1 MTTPFPTVQATP
13 VPAVLVVDDDEA
25 IREMLAA
32 VLSRDGL
39 SVTMAA
45 DGVEA
50 VAAFAAQRHAVVLMD
65 IRMPRMTGLEALAE
79 IRKLDRSTAVILMTA
94 FAEVGSAVQAIK
106 DGAFDYV
113 IKPFDIAEIQL
124 QVGRA
129 LQMRRMRDDI
139 ATLHRELSSSYHTD
153 RILTASPRM
162 SELLQTIAKVAKSN
176 ATVLVTGESGTGK
189 ELVAAAIH
197 YNSPRNAGPFV
208 KVNCAAVPEGLLE
221 SEFFGHEKGAFTGA
235 QARRRGR
242 FEQAEHGTLFLDE
255 IGDISASLQVKL
267 LRVLQEREFERV
279 GGTELVRTDVRVVV
293 ATNRNLEEM
302 VRQGSF
308 RQDLY
313 FRLNVVTLKTVPL
326 RERPED
332 ISLLATHFL
341 QRFAAEN
348 RIEVGGIDE
357 QALERL
363 RAYRWPGN
371 IRELSNA
378 MERAVVMS
386 TGAMIV
392 AEDLPEQIAGL
403 AGDGETAGSSDIAP
417 PTADEG
423 GGGGLREQ
431 VSRFE
436 ARVVADALAR
446 NDGNRLRTAQE
457 LGISR
462 RSLLYKLQ
470 EYGIS

>member
-1 MTTPFPTVQATP
+1 MTTPFPTVQT
-13 VPAVLVVDDDEA
+13 PAVLVVDDDEA
-25 IREMLAA
+25 IRQMLSA
-32 VLSRDGL
+32 VLSREGMA
-39 SVTMAA
+39 VTTAA

-50 VAAFAAQRHAVVLMD
+50 VAAFAAQRPAVVLMD
-65 IRMPRMTGLEALAE
+65 IRMPRMTGLQALAE
-79 IRKLDRSTAVILMTA
+79 IRKLDRATAVILMTA
-94 FAEVGSAVQAIK
+94 YAEVGTAVQAIK
-106 DGAFDYV
+106 EGAFDYV
-113 IKPFDIAEIQL
+113 IKPFDIAEIL
-124 QVGRA
+124 LLVGRA
-129 LQMRRMRDDI
+129 LQMRSMRDDI
-139 ATLHRELSSSYHTD
+139 AALHRELSSSYRTD

-197 YNSPRNAGPFV
+197 YNSPRSAGPFV

-235 QARRRGR
+235 VSRRRGR

-255 IGDISASLQVKL
+255 IGDISPSLQVKL

-279 GGTELVRTDVRVVV
+279 GGTEVVRTDVRVIV

-302 VRQGSF
+302 VRQGLF

-332 ISLLATHFL
+332 VRLLASHFL

-348 RIEVGGIDE
+348 QIEVGGIDD
-357 QALERL
+357 QAMERL
-363 RAYRWPGN
+363 LAYHWPGN

-386 TGAMIV
+386 TGKMIV
-392 AEDLPEQIAGL
+392 AEDLPEHIAGR
-403 AGDGETAGSSDIAP
+403 AGDDDDEVAGAAGTTGAGAP
-417 PTADEG
+417 AG
-423 GGGGLREQ
+423 GGTLREQ

-436 ARVVADALAR
+436 ARVVAEALAR
-446 NDGNRLRTAQE
+446 NEGNRMRTAQE

-470 EYGIS
+470 EYDIS

>member
-1 MTTPFPTVQATP
+1 MTIRLPAAT
-13 VPAVLVVDDDEA
+13 ALVVDDDEG
-25 IREMLAA
+25 IRQMLAA
-32 VLSRDGL
+32 VLSREGL
-39 SVTMAA
+39 AVATAA

-50 VAAFAAQRHAVVLMD
+50 VAAFAAQRPAVVLMD
-65 IRMPRMTGLEALAE
+65 IRMPRMTGLQALAE

-94 FAEVGSAVQAIK
+94 FAEVGTAVQAIR

-113 IKPFDIAEIQL
+113 IKPFDIAEIL
-124 QVGRA
+124 LLVGRA
-129 LQMRRMRDDI
+129 LQMRTMRDDI
-139 ATLHRELSSSYHTD
+139 ATLHRELSSSYRTD

-162 SELLQTIAKVAKSN
+162 TELLQTIAKVAKSN

-255 IGDISASLQVKL
+255 IGDISPGLQVKL

-279 GGTELVRTDVRVVV
+279 GGTDLVRTDVRVIV

-302 VRQGSF
+302 VRQGLF

-313 FRLNVVTLKTVPL
+313 FRLNVVTLRTVPL
-326 RERPED
+326 RDRPED
-332 ISLLATHFL
+332 VRLLASHFL

-348 RIEVGGIDE
+348 AIEVGGIDE
-357 QALERL
+357 QAMERL
-363 RAYRWPGN
+363 LAYRWPGN

-392 AEDLPEQIAGL
+392 AEDLPEQIAGRP
-403 AGDGETAGSSDIAP
+403 GEDEEAVGATDARPIAGSGS
-417 PTADEG
+417 
-423 GGGGLREQ
+423 LREQ

-436 ARVVADALAR
+436 ARVVAEALAR
-446 NDGNRLRTAQE
+446 NDGNRMRTAQE

>member
-1 MTTPFPTVQATP
+1 MTPPFPTA
-13 VPAVLVVDDDEA
+13 LVVDDDEA
-25 IREMLAA
+25 IRQMLAA
-32 VLSRDGL
+32 VLSREGFA
-39 SVTMAA
+39 VTTAA

-50 VAAFAAQRHAVVLMD
+50 VAAFAAQRPALVLMD
-65 IRMPRMTGLEALAE
+65 IRMPRMTGLQALAE
-79 IRKLDRSTAVILMTA
+79 MRKIDRATAVILMTA
-94 FAEVGSAVQAIK
+94 YAEVETAVQAIK
-106 DGAFDYV
+106 DGAFDYI
-113 IKPFDIAEIQL
+113 IKPFDIAEL
-124 QVGRA
+124 LLLVGRA
-129 LQMRRMRDDI
+129 LQMRSLRDDI
-139 ATLHRELSSSYHTD
+139 AVLHRELSASYRTD

-162 SELLQTIAKVAKSN
+162 AELLQTIAKVAKST

-197 YNSPRNAGPFV
+197 YNSPRSAGPFV

-235 QARRRGR
+235 AARRRGR

-279 GGTELVRTDVRVVV
+279 GGTDLVRIDTRVIV
-293 ATNRNLEEM
+293 ATNKNLEEM
-302 VRQGSF
+302 VRQGQF

-313 FRLNVVTLKTVPL
+313 FRLNVVTLRTVPL

-332 ISLLATHFL
+332 IRLLASHFL

-348 RIEVGGIDE
+348 RIDVTGFDD
-357 QALERL
+357 QAMACLM
-363 RAYRWPGN
+363 AHGWPGN

-378 MERAVVMS
+378 VERAVVMS
-386 TGAMIV
+386 TGPLIFC
-392 AEDLPEQIAGL
+392 EDLPEQLACRGDDPAEPSLGPSPEPDHPPVAG
-403 AGDGETAGSSDIAP
+403 GTP
-417 PTADEG
+417 
-423 GGGGLREQ
+423 LRDQ

-436 ARVVADALAR
+436 ARVVAETLAR
-446 NDGNRLRTAQE
+446 NGGNRMRTAQD

>member
-1 MTTPFPTVQATP
+1 MTTRLPAAT
-13 VPAVLVVDDDEA
+13 ALVVDDDEG
-25 IREMLAA
+25 IRQMLAA
-32 VLSRDGL
+32 VLSREGL
-39 SVTMAA
+39 AVATAA

-50 VAAFAAQRHAVVLMD
+50 VAAFAAQRPAVVLMD
-65 IRMPRMTGLEALAE
+65 IRMPRMTGLQALAE

-94 FAEVGSAVQAIK
+94 FAEVGTAVQAIR

-113 IKPFDIAEIQL
+113 IKPFDIAEIL
-124 QVGRA
+124 LLVGRA
-129 LQMRRMRDDI
+129 LQMRTMRDDI
-139 ATLHRELSSSYHTD
+139 ATLHRELSSSYRTD

-162 SELLQTIAKVAKSN
+162 TELLQTIAKVAKSN

-255 IGDISASLQVKL
+255 IGDISPGLQVKL

-279 GGTELVRTDVRVVV
+279 GGTDLVRTDVRVIV

-302 VRQGSF
+302 VRQGLF

-313 FRLNVVTLKTVPL
+313 FRLNVVTLRTVPL
-326 RERPED
+326 RDRPED
-332 ISLLATHFL
+332 VRLLASHFL

-348 RIEVGGIDE
+348 AIEVGGIDE
-357 QALERL
+357 QAMERL
-363 RAYRWPGN
+363 LAYRWPGN

-392 AEDLPEQIAGL
+392 AEDLPEQIAGRP
-403 AGDGETAGSSDIAP
+403 GEDGEAAGAADAQPVAGSGS
-417 PTADEG
+417 
-423 GGGGLREQ
+423 LREQ

-436 ARVVADALAR
+436 ARVVAEALAR
-446 NDGNRLRTAQE
+446 NDGNRMRTAQE

>member
-1 MTTPFPTVQATP
+1 MTTQIPAEQSRSA
-13 VPAVLVVDDDEA
+13 PAVLVVDDDEA

-39 SVTMAA
+39 SVTTAA
-45 DGVEA
+45 DGAEA
-50 VAAFAAQRHAVVLMD
+50 VVLFAAQRPAVVLMD
-65 IRMPRMTGLEALAE
+65 IRMPRMSGLQALAE

-94 FAEVGSAVQAIK
+94 FAEVGTAVQAIK
-106 DGAFDYV
+106 DGAFDYI
-113 IKPFDIAEIQL
+113 IKPFDIAEILL

-162 SELLQTIAKVAKSN
+162 GELLQTIAKVAKSN

-197 YNSPRNAGPFV
+197 YNSPRNAGPLV

-255 IGDISASLQVKL
+255 IGDISPSLQVKL

-279 GGTELVRTDVRVVV
+279 GGTELVRTDVRVIV

-302 VRQGSF
+302 VRQGLF

-313 FRLNVVTLKTVPL
+313 FRLNVVTLRTVPL

-332 ISLLATHFL
+332 IRLLATHFL

-357 QALERL
+357 QAMERL
-363 RAYRWPGN
+363 LAYRWPGN

-392 AEDLPEQIAGL
+392 AEDLPEQIVGQV
-403 AGDGETAGSSDIAP
+403 GDSEPAAENDVDGAAAPSAAGS
-417 PTADEG
+417 
-423 GGGGLREQ
+423 LREQ

-436 ARVVADALAR
+436 ARVVAEALAR
-446 NDGNRLRTAQE
+446 NDGNRMKTAQQ